1 MRVFAMWLV
10 SRPIRLI
17 ELCSAIVLMVAATT
31 VASTFATAAFHYSL
45 ATLLPVLLLMS
56 YLDQGRPGR

>member
-1 MRVFAMWLV
+1 MWLV

-17 ELCSAIVLMVAATT
+17 ELCSAIVLMVAVTT
-31 VASTFATAAFHYSL
+31 VASTFGTAALLYSL
-45 ATLLPVLLLMS
+45 VPLLLALLLMS

>member
-17 ELCSAIVLMVAATT
+17 ELCSGIVLMVAATT
-31 VASTFATAAFHYSL
+31 VANTFGTAVLLYSL
-45 ATLLPVLLLMS
+45 ATLLLVLLLMS

>member
-17 ELCSAIVLMVAATT
+17 ELCSAIVLMVAA
-31 VASTFATAAFHYSL
+31 STLADTFGTAVFLYSL
-45 ATLLPVLLLMS
+45 ATLLLVLLLMS
-56 YLDQGRPGR
+56 YLDQDRPGR

>member
-17 ELCSAIVLMVAATT
+17 ELCSAIVLMVAAT
-31 VASTFATAAFHYSL
+31 VAVAIGTAVFLYSL
-45 ATLLPVLLLMS
+45 ATLLLVLLLVS
-56 YLDQGRPGR
+56 YLNQDRPGP

>member
-17 ELCSAIVLMVAATT
+17 ELCSAIVLMVAAT
-31 VASTFATAAFHYSL
+31 VAGAIGTAVFLYSL
-45 ATLLPVLLLMS
+45 ATLLLVLLLVS
-56 YLDQGRPGR
+56 YLNQDRPGP

>member
-17 ELCSAIVLMVAATT
+17 ELCSAIVLMVAAA
-31 VASTFATAAFHYSL
+31 VAGTFGTAAFHYSL
-45 ATLLPVLLLMS
+45 ATLLLVLLLMS
-56 YLDQGRPGR
+56 YLDQDCPGP

>member
-31 VASTFATAAFHYSL
+31 VASTFGTAVFLYSL
-45 ATLLPVLLLMS
+45 ATLLLVLLLMS